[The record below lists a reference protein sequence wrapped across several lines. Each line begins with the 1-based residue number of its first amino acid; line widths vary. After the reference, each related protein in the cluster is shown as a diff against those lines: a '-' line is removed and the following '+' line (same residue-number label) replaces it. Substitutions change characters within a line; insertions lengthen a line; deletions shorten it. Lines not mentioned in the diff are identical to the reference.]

1 VTAVGATH
9 ICLRKFDQAKVWQL
23 IENEEVTHM
32 SGSPNLYA
40 ALLNHPER
48 PEKLKHTLVCGVG
61 GGQPSAALIEQ
72 LQHLG
77 AKIIHGYGLTETY
90 GPYMLC
96 EVQPQWQKLS
106 RRDQAKLLTRQGVP
120 SVLGDPARVVDE
132 NMRDIR
138 PDGHSIGE
146 VVMRGA
152 HVMKGY
158 YKEPEATARDFRGG
172 WFHSGDLAAVYPDGY
187 IELRDRLLDIVVVGG
202 EKVSSNEVEQTLGQH
217 PDVLEAAVV
226 SVPHDKLGETAK
238 AFVVLKKD
246 SKVKA
251 RQLIS
256 FCRQHLAG
264 FKCPTEV
271 EFVSSL
277 PRTSTGKVQKF
288 LLRERE
294 WIGQEKRIHGV

>member
-1 VTAVGATH
+1 
-9 ICLRKFDQAKVWQL
+9 LRKFDPAKVWQL
-23 IENEEVTHM
+23 IQEEGISHM

-40 ALLNHPER
+40 ALLNHFDR
-48 PEKLKHTLVCGVG
+48 PSRLKQPIVCGVG
-61 GGQPSAALIEQ
+61 GGQPSPMLIEQ
-72 LQHLG
+72 LEDLG
-77 AKIIHGYGLTETY
+77 AKVIHGYGLTETH
-90 GPYMLC
+90 GPYTLC

-106 RRDQAKLLTRQGVP
+106 RHDKAKLLTRQGVP
-120 SVLGDPARVVDE
+120 GVLGDPVRVVDE

-138 PDGHSIGE
+138 ADGQSIGE

-172 WFHSGDLAAVYPDGY
+172 WFHSGDLATVYPDGY

-202 EKVSSNEVEQTLGQH
+202 EKVSSNEVEQTLTQH
-217 PDVLEAAVV
+217 PEVAEAAVV
-226 SVPHDKLGETAK
+226 SVPHEKLGETPK

-246 SKVKA
+246 ATVKA

-256 FCRQHLAG
+256 FCRQHLAA
-264 FKCPTEV
+264 FKCPASV
-271 EFVSSL
+271 ELISSL